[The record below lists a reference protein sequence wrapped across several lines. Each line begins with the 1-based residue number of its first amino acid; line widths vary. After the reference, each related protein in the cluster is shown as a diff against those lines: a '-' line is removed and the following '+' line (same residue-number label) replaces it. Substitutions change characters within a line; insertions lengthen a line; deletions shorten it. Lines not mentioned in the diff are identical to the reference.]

1 MYFIPQH
8 TFKNLPILFKTDLL
22 YKGVTAVHLPQAYLD
37 LLAEQNGGYLLC
49 SRIPTKEPTSDGL
62 DYAAVHEILGLHDNR
77 PNSLYAQQAVI
88 RSAGLPDYFVLFSIN
103 GSQLFAFD
111 YSKLSLSGE
120 PSIRYIDIET
130 DNWQTVAAD
139 FDQFLQLLNPA
150 PIAVPEEIRLTHTE
164 GAHAFLL
171 ADAAG
176 LPELFLHF
184 EDDPDKQWYLQWI
197 AYFSDHPD
205 PAFIDSHRETARRTN
220 AELFV
225 GEGADHFAHLSN
237 PAVWVGLVHRTVDLA
252 RRSHPEVF
260 A

>member
-22 YKGVTAVHLPQAYLD
+22 YKDITAAELPRAYLD
-37 LLAEQNGGYLLC
+37 LLAEQNGGYLLS
-49 SRIPTKEPTSDGL
+49 SRIQTKEPTSDGI
-62 DYAAVHEILGLHDNR
+62 DYAAVHAILGLHDD
-77 PNSLYAQQAVI
+77 PQNSLYAQQAVI

-164 GAHAFLL
+164 GTHAFLL

-184 EDDPDKQWYLQWI
+184 EDDPDKRWYLQWVEH
-197 AYFSDHPD
+197 FSYHPD
-205 PAFIDSHRETARRTN
+205 PACRSIACEALETQILYFRNELPNNVTDVLANFLADS
-220 AELFV
+220 
-225 GEGADHFAHLSN
+225 D
-237 PAVWVGLVHRTVDLA
+237 PAIQELA
-252 RRSHPEVF
+252 RTLEKEL
-260 A
+260 AED

>member
-88 RSAGLPDYFVLFSIN
+88 RSAGLPDYFMLFSIN

-205 PAFIDSHRETARRTN
+205 PAFRSIACEALETQILYFRN
-220 AELFV
+220 ELPDNVTDVLANFLANSDPAIQRLA
-225 GEGADHFAHLSN
+225 GTLAKELAD
-237 PAVWVGLVHRTVDLA
+237 
-252 RRSHPEVF
+252 E
-260 A
+260 

>member
-8 TFKNLPILFKTDLL
+8 TFKNLHILFKPAPLTKD
-22 YKGVTAVHLPQAYLD
+22 VTAADLPQAYLD

-49 SRIPTKEPTSDGL
+49 SRIPTKEPTSDGI
-62 DYAAVHEILGLHDNR
+62 DYAAVHEILGLHDD
-77 PNSLYAQQAVI
+77 PQNSLYAQQEVA

-111 YSKLSLSGE
+111 YSKLSPSGE
-120 PSIRYIDIET
+120 PSIRHIDIET

-139 FDQFLQLLNPA
+139 FEQFLRLLIPA

-184 EDDPDKQWYLQWI
+184 EDDPDKQWYLQWV
-197 AYFSDHPD
+197 AHFSDHPD
-205 PAFIDSHRETARRTN
+205 AACRIIACEALETQILYFRNELPDTAKDVLANFLADPDPAIQELAGTLEKEL
-220 AELFV
+220 AE
-225 GEGADHFAHLSN
+225 D
-237 PAVWVGLVHRTVDLA
+237 
-252 RRSHPEVF
+252 
-260 A
+260 

>member
-8 TFKNLPILFKTDLL
+8 TFNNLPILFKTDLL

-139 FDQFLQLLNPA
+139 FDQFLQFLNPA

-205 PAFIDSHRETARRTN
+205 PAFRSIACEALETQILYFRNELPDNVTDVLANFLADSDAAIQRLAGTLAK
-220 AELFV
+220 EL
-225 GEGADHFAHLSN
+225 AD
-237 PAVWVGLVHRTVDLA
+237 
-252 RRSHPEVF
+252 E
-260 A
+260 

>member
-8 TFKNLPILFKTDLL
+8 TFEYPPILLKTIPL
-22 YKGVTAVHLPQAYLD
+22 YKGVTAADLPRAYLD

-49 SRIPTKEPTSDGL
+49 SRIPTKEPTSDGI
-62 DYAAVHEILGLHDNR
+62 DYAAVHAILGLHDD
-77 PNSLYAQQAVI
+77 PQSSLYAQQEIA

-111 YSKLSLSGE
+111 YSKLSPSGE
-120 PSIRYIDIET
+120 PSIRHIDIET

-139 FDQFLQLLNPA
+139 FDQFLRLLVPA
-150 PIAVPEEIRLTHTE
+150 PITVPEEIRLTHTE

-205 PAFIDSHRETARRTN
+205 ATCRSIACEALETQILYFRSELPETVEDVLANFLDDPDPAIQEMARTLEK
-220 AELFV
+220 EL
-225 GEGADHFAHLSN
+225 AD
-237 PAVWVGLVHRTVDLA
+237 
-252 RRSHPEVF
+252 E
-260 A
+260 

>member
-8 TFKNLPILFKTDLL
+8 TLKNPPIRFKPVPL
-22 YKGVTAVHLPQAYLD
+22 YKDITAADLPRAYLD

-49 SRIPTKEPTSDGL
+49 SRIPTKEPTSDGI
-62 DYAAVHEILGLHDNR
+62 DYAAVHEILGLHDV
-77 PNSLYAQQAVI
+77 PQNSLYAQQEIA

-103 GSQLFAFD
+103 GGQLFAFD
-111 YSKLSLSGE
+111 YSNLSPSGE
-120 PSIRYIDIET
+120 PSIRHIDIET

-139 FDQFLQLLNPA
+139 FNQFLRILVPA

-205 PAFIDSHRETARRTN
+205 AAFRSIACEALETQILYFRN
-220 AELFV
+220 ELPDTVHAVLTKFL
-225 GEGADHFAHLSN
+225 ADPDTAIQEL
-237 PAVWVGLVHRTVDLA
+237 AGTLEKELVD
-252 RRSHPEVF
+252 
-260 A
+260 

>member
-8 TFKNLPILFKTDLL
+8 TFKNLPILFNPTQL
-22 YKGVTAVHLPQAYLD
+22 YQGVTAADLPRAYLD

-49 SRIPTKEPTSDGL
+49 SRIATKEPTSDGI
-62 DYAAVHEILGLHDNR
+62 DYAAAHAILGLHDD
-77 PNSLYAQQAVI
+77 PQNSLYAQQEIA
-88 RSAGLPDYFVLFSIN
+88 RSAGLPDYFVLFSVN

-111 YSKLSLSGE
+111 YSKLSPSGE

-139 FDQFLQLLNPA
+139 FGQFLRSLTPGSLT
-150 PIAVPEEIRLTHTE
+150 VPEEIRLTHTE

-184 EDDPDKQWYLQWI
+184 EDDPDKHWYLQWI
-197 AYFSDHPD
+197 EHFSDHPD
-205 PAFIDSHRETARRTN
+205 AACRKIACEALETQILYFRNVLPASVKDVLANFLADPDPAIQ
-220 AELFV
+220 ELV
-225 GEGADHFAHLSN
+225 RMLEKELADN
-237 PAVWVGLVHRTVDLA
+237 
-252 RRSHPEVF
+252 
-260 A
+260 